1 MLDSKLIINHLIIYQ
16 MKKMLYKILLFS
28 TSIFMLTA
36 CEKVIDLAP
45 ETSLDANTAYTNRQ
59 GVEAGLLGC
68 YNALQGTSYYGLEY
82 WALSDMYAGVIS
94 HTGTF
99 PTFAQFTN
107 RGLLPDNTNI
117 TNAWNGIYNG
127 INRVNTILV
136 SAEAVTDPAFAKTQA
151 IGEARFLR
159 ALMYFDLLRAFGG
172 GPTGFTKS
180 GRGVPLRTKA
190 TLRPL
195 DADPIELS
203 TEAAVWTQITEDLD
217 YAIANL
223 KSNVAGRATANAA
236 KALKARAALYTKDYS
251 AAETLSTEVINAL
264 KGTGTGLATDYSS
277 LFLSQNT
284 RPESIFELS
293 YDINNTNSI
302 AFYYFPT
309 TFGGRN
315 EIGSST
321 TLVAQSTADG
331 RRAMNVFL
339 MGTTNKTRKYSRING
354 TDNVIIIRLAELY
367 LTRAE
372 ARAMK
377 AAPDLTGALADLNVI
392 RTRAGLPSSTTSDA
406 ATLVTEI
413 LADRY
418 WEFAHEGHA
427 FFDFK
432 RTGRLATGLTGFS
445 GANAFRALYPTPQ
458 REILNSAGK
467 ITQVAGY

>member
-28 TSIFMLTA
+28 SSVFMLTA
-36 CEKVIDLAP
+36 CEKVIDLKP
-45 ETSLDANTAYTNRQ
+45 ETSLDATTAYNTRQ
-59 GVEAGLLGC
+59 GVAAGLLGC
-68 YNALQGTSYYGLEY
+68 YNALQSTSYYGLEF

-99 PTFAQFTN
+99 PTFAQYVN
-107 RGLLPDNTNI
+107 RAILPDNTNT
-117 TNAWNGIYNG
+117 TNGWNQIYNG
-127 INRVNTILV
+127 INRVNTVL
-136 SAEAVTDPAFAKTQA
+136 EASEKIKDPLFDKPQTVA
-151 IGEARFLR
+151 EARFLR
-159 ALMYFDLLRAFGG
+159 ALMYFDLLRAYGG
-172 GPTGFTKS
+172 SETGFNKD

-190 TLRPL
+190 TVIPT
-195 DADPIELS
+195 DAAPVELA
-203 TEAAVWTQITEDLD
+203 TEAVVWTQITEDLD

-223 KSNVAGRATANAA
+223 KATTNGRATANAA

-251 AAETLSTEVINAL
+251 TAETLATEVINAL
-264 KGTGTGLATDYSS
+264 KGTGTGLVSDYST
-277 LFLSQNT
+277 LYLSQNT
-284 RPESIFELS
+284 KPESIFELN

-309 TFGGRN
+309 AFGGRN

-321 TLVAQSTADG
+321 TTVAQSTADG
-331 RRAMNVFL
+331 RRAMNVL
-339 MGTTNKTRKYSRING
+339 VMGTSFKTRKYSRING
-354 TDNVIIIRLAELY
+354 TDNFIIIRLAEMY

-372 ARAMK
+372 SRALK
-377 AAPDLTGALADLNVI
+377 AVPDLTGALADLNVI
-392 RTRAGLPSSTTSDA
+392 RSRAGLPSSTTSVA
-406 ATLVTEI
+406 TTLVTEI

-432 RTGRLATGLTGFS
+432 RTNRLSTLTGFT
-445 GANAFRALYPTPQ
+445 GLNTFRALYPTPQ

-467 ITQVAGY
+467 IKQVTGY

>member
-16 MKKMLYKILLFS
+16 MKKMLYKILLLS

-36 CEKVIDLAP
+36 CEKVIDQKP
-45 ETSLDANTAYTNRQ
+45 ETSLDATTAYNNRQ

-68 YNALQGTSYYGLEY
+68 YNALQSTSYYGLEY
-82 WALSDMYAGVIS
+82 WALSDMYVGVID

-99 PTFAQFTN
+99 PTFAQYKN
-107 RGLLPDNTNI
+107 VGILPDNTNT
-117 TNAWNGIYNG
+117 TNGWNQIYNG
-127 INRVNTILV
+127 INRVNTVL
-136 SAEAVTDPAFAKTQA
+136 EASEKITDPAFAKTQT

-159 ALMYFDLLRAFGG
+159 ALMYFDLLRAYGG
-172 GPTGFTKS
+172 SETGFTKS

-190 TLRPL
+190 TLGPL
-195 DADPIELS
+195 DADPIELA
-203 TEAAVWTQITEDLD
+203 TEAAVWTLINTDLD
-217 YAIANL
+217 YAISNL
-223 KSNVAGRATANAA
+223 KANVAGRATANAA

-251 AAETLSTEVINAL
+251 TAETLATEVINDL
-264 KGTGTGLATDYSS
+264 KGTGTGLVTDYSS

-284 RPESIFELS
+284 RPESIFELN

-309 TFGGRN
+309 AGGGRN

-321 TLVAQSTADG
+321 ALQAQSTADG
-331 RRAMNVFL
+331 RRAMNVFDI
-339 MGTTNKTRKYSRING
+339 GTTKNKTRKYSRING
-354 TDNVIIIRLAELY
+354 TDNFIIIRLAEMY

-372 ARAMK
+372 SRALK
-377 AAPDLTGALADLNVI
+377 ATPDLTGALADLNVI
-392 RTRAGLPSSTTSDA
+392 RSRAGLPSSTTSVA
-406 ATLVTEI
+406 TTLVTEI

-432 RTGRLATGLTGFS
+432 RTNRLSTITAFTGL
-445 GANAFRALYPTPQ
+445 NAFRALYPTPQ

-467 ITQVAGY
+467 IKQVTGY

>member
-1 MLDSKLIINHLIIYQ
+1 MNEVARIRKQFTGIDIVAGNIATGDAALALANVGVDAVKVGVGPGSICTTRIIAGIGVPQ
-16 MKKMLYKILLFS
+16 
-28 TSIFMLTA
+28 LTA
-36 CEKVIDLAP
+36 VYD
-45 ETSLDANTAYTNRQ
+45 
-59 GVEAGLLGC
+59 
-68 YNALQGTSYYGLEY
+68 
-82 WALSDMYAGVIS
+82 
-94 HTGTF
+94 
-99 PTFAQFTN
+99 
-107 RGLLPDNTNI
+107 
-117 TNAWNGIYNG
+117 
-127 INRVNTILV
+127 
-136 SAEAVTDPAFAKTQA
+136 
-151 IGEARFLR
+151 
-159 ALMYFDLLRAFGG
+159 
-172 GPTGFTKS
+172 
-180 GRGVPLRTKA
+180 
-190 TLRPL
+190 
-195 DADPIELS
+195 
-203 TEAAVWTQITEDLD
+203 
-217 YAIANL
+217 
-223 KSNVAGRATANAA
+223 AA

-251 AAETLSTEVINAL
+251 TAETLSTEVINAL
-264 KGTGTGLATDYSS
+264 KGTGTGLASDYSS

-315 EIGSST
+315 EIGSSA
-321 TLVAQSTADG
+321 TLVAQSSADG

-354 TDNVIIIRLAELY
+354 TDNFIIIRLAELY

-392 RTRAGLPSSTTSDA
+392 RNRAGLPSSTTSDA
-406 ATLVTEI
+406 TTLVTEI

-445 GANAFRALYPTPQ
+445 GANAYRALYPTPQ